1 MKKRIWELD
10 ALRGVC
16 VLGMVA
22 VHLVYDLTQLSGL
35 VEWTYPRWF
44 SLIKDWGGV
53 LFLLISGVCV
63 TLGSR
68 NLRRGVIV
76 LGCGMVCTA
85 VTFAMAALGL
95 SDPAIV
101 IWFGVLHCL
110 GACMLLWSVLEKLPV
125 KAMVILGALL
135 ALAGLA
141 LRRMVFSFPWL
152 IPLGFVTEGFASS
165 DYFPL
170 LPHLGFFLLGA
181 ALGRTVYREKR
192 SLLPRVPENNPIL
205 RFFRF
210 CGRNSLIIYLL
221 HQPII
226 LAAVELAAM

>member
-125 KAMVILGALL
+125 KAMVILGLLL

>member
-10 ALRGVC
+10 AFRGVC

-63 TLGSR
+63 TLGSSHI
-68 NLRRGVIV
+68 RRGVV
-76 LGCGMVCTA
+76 VFGCGMVCTA

-95 SDPAIV
+95 SDPGIV

-110 GACMLLWSVLEKLPV
+110 GACMLLWSALKKLPT
-125 KAMVILGALL
+125 KALVILGGLL

-141 LRRMVFSFPWL
+141 LRGMVFSFPWL
-152 IPLGFVTEGFASS
+152 IPLGFVPEGFASS

-181 ALGRTVYREKR
+181 ALGRTAYRDKR
-192 SLLPRVPENNPIL
+192 TLLPQVPENNPIL

-221 HQPII
+221 HQPVI